1 MSRLE
6 IDSDRCTGH
15 GRCYSLAPKLFDA
28 DEYGHAILVPTD
40 TIDPECHVGGCSKL
54 PGGGHPIRAVVK
66 IQRCRISSAVDR

>member
-40 TIDPECHVGGCSKL
+40 TIDPDAAWA
-54 PGGGHPIRAVVK
+54 AVQSCPEGA
-66 IQRCRISSAVDR
+66 IQFEP